1 MLVVSACLAGICCRY
16 DGQAKTDP
24 QIQRLVI
31 EGKALP
37 VCPEAMAGLG
47 IPREPTE
54 LTGNAGM
61 ALAQK
66 AQAITKS
73 GIDVTA
79 AFLRGAQRAV
89 QICRIKGITKAILK
103 DGSPSC
109 GSNWIYDGSFTGVK
123 CAGMGIFAKLLQQE
137 GISVEGR

>member
-1 MLVVSACLAGICCRY
+1 MILVSACLAGIRCRY

-24 QIQRLVI
+24 QIQRMVI

-47 IPREPTE
+47 IPRDPTE
-54 LTGNAGM
+54 LTGDGSM
-61 ALAQK
+61 VLEQK

-73 GIDVTA
+73 GADVTA
-79 AFLRGAQRAV
+79 AFLRGAQRTA
-89 QICRIKGITKAILK
+89 QICQAKGITKAILK

-109 GSNWIYDGSFTGVK
+109 GSSWIYDGSFSGTK
-123 CAGMGIFAKLLQQE
+123 RAGMGICARILQQE
-137 GISVEGR
+137 GISVESR